1 MPGKPSSK
9 PPRLQQTQGMAR
21 ESAQAAQMAV
31 QAINQGNVQAA
42 EQILQQALA
51 RDPKHP
57 DLLHLF
63 GYLRVGSGQLQE
75 GIALIEEAI
84 KLAPKVAL
92 FHYNLGN
99 ALFAQQDK
107 KRALGC
113 FQKAVRFDPKF
124 KDAIDN
130 LAIVSAEMKKLR
142 EAETL
147 FERSVALAPK
157 DPKAH
162 LNLAKV
168 RVELGKP
175 DLVESAIKKAAE
187 LGQAGN
193 ADFWFEVGLIY
204 KAIGLLDRAE
214 GAFARAL
221 ELAPQA
227 AQVHLE
233 LGRVLGER
241 DNYTDAEAE
250 LKAALEIDS
259 QRIDARV
266 DLANVYITSGQVDK
280 GRAELDALM
289 QPAWQDKDILLRA
302 AQAFSLV
309 GDFNIQEK
317 LLLRVLELEPENM
330 AAQSALAFVP
340 KRKLANE
347 DVSRMEKRINDI
359 ELDRNTRCRIG
370 FALGNHYR
378 NIKDYNK
385 AFEYYRKGNT
395 LKGYRWDRAQYRQWV
410 NQTCEIYTKEF
421 FAARAGWGSDARMPI
436 LIVGMPRSGTT
447 LLEQILS
454 AHSQV
459 HGAGE
464 FGTVAGLSAGNGVK
478 ALAVTEDAGSVL
490 KADAAQVRQMADN
503 YLSRLRGQARHGE
516 RFVTNKLPHN
526 FQQVGLFAL
535 LFPHAPVI
543 HVQRDP
549 RDNLLSVFLQNFTG
563 YHPYA
568 YDLKN
573 LAFQYWEQERLMRHW
588 KAVCPNPI
596 LSLKYE
602 ELVADLPGR
611 IKKLADFLG
620 IEVEASM
627 ARFHEQ
633 EREVN
638 TASKWQV
645 RQKLYATSVE
655 RWKPY
660 EKQLRPLFSAL
671 EEYAL

>member
-1 MPGKPSSK
+1 
-9 PPRLQQTQGMAR
+9 MAR

-42 EQILQQALA
+42 DRILQQALA
-51 RDPKHP
+51 RDPGHP
-57 DLLHLF
+57 DLLHLS

-75 GIALIEEAI
+75 GIALIEQAI
-84 KLAPKVAL
+84 KLAPKVPL

-99 ALFAQQDK
+99 AYFARQDK
-107 KRALGC
+107 QRALGC

-130 LAIVSAEMKKLR
+130 LAIVSAELKKLR

-157 DPKAH
+157 DPKTH

-168 RVELGKP
+168 RVEMGKAE
-175 DLVESAIKKAAE
+175 LVEGSIEKAAE

-193 ADFWFEVGLIY
+193 ADFWLEVGLIY
-204 KAIGLLDRAE
+204 KAIGFLDRAK
-214 GAFARAL
+214 GAFERSL
-221 ELAPQA
+221 ELAPKA
-227 AQVHLE
+227 AHIHLE
-233 LGRVLGER
+233 LGKVLGER

-250 LKAALEIDS
+250 LKAALALDPL
-259 QRIDARV
+259 RIDARV
-266 DLANVYITSGQVDK
+266 ELANVYITSGQVDK
-280 GRAELDALM
+280 GRAELDV
-289 QPAWQDKDILLRA
+289 PVKDAWGDKDILLRS
-302 AQAFSLV
+302 AQAFSLI
-309 GDFNIQEK
+309 GDFDIQEE
-317 LLLRVLELEPENM
+317 LLLRVLELDPDNM

-340 KRKLANE
+340 KRKLADE

-359 ELDRNTRCRIG
+359 ELDRGTRCRIG

-378 NIKDYNK
+378 NIKAYGK
-385 AFEYYRKGNT
+385 AFDYYRKGNT
-395 LKGYRWDRAQYRQWV
+395 LKGYRWDRPMYRQWV
-410 NQTCEIYTKEF
+410 NQTCEIYTKAF
-421 FAARAGWGSDARMPI
+421 FSARAEWGSDARMPI
-436 LIVGMPRSGTT
+436 LLVGMPRSGTT
-447 LLEQILS
+447 LLEQIVS

-478 ALAVTEDAGSVL
+478 ALPVTEEAGSVL
-490 KADAAQVRQMADN
+490 EADAAQVRQMAEN
-503 YLSRLRGQARHGE
+503 YLSRLRDQARDGE

-535 LFPHAPVI
+535 LFPNAPVI
-543 HVQRDP
+543 HMQRDP
-549 RDNLLSVFLQNFTG
+549 RDNLLSIYFQNFSG

-596 LSLKYE
+596 FSLKYE
-602 ELVADLPGR
+602 ELVSDLPGMVH
-611 IKKLADFLG
+611 KLADFVG
-620 IEVEASM
+620 IEVEESM
-627 ARFHEQ
+627 TRFYEQ

-660 EKQLRPLFSAL
+660 ETQLRPLFSAL